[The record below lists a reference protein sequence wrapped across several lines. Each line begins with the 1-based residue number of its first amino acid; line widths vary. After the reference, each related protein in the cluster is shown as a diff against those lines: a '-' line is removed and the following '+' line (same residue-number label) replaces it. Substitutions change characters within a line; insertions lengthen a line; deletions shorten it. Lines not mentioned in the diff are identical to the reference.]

1 MKLLALLGYPR
12 VDGHTAA
19 MTDLFLRGAVSAGAD
34 VRRVHLPTTG
44 VRPCRGCYSCWT
56 RTPGVCVHADA
67 MPPLLE
73 AFLDADLVLIASPVY
88 AFAVSVSVKT
98 FMERT
103 LAILSPGAEIG
114 PDGIERNRW
123 RYPGRGPKRMAGLLV
138 AGRRTPD
145 IIQPSVDTLR
155 LYAKEMRMLCS
166 GILVRPESCA
176 LRFPQAKP
184 LRMRAVRTAF
194 ERAGAAFVREERI
207 PEEYLHAAA
216 GPLLAHLAHFV
227 RYSHVFW
234 EHALACRDESDAAGK
249 RAGDDV
255 RILMYEMA
263 RYVNPVAVQDVQA
276 TLQFDFPD
284 RGWRYV
290 LRIDR
295 GACGIEEGTV
305 HNPDLLIRCPADL
318 WSSVIQRTITGSQ
331 LAAHPDLHVEGNLD
345 LFRRLPRYFPPP
357 AE

>member
-19 MTDLFLRGAVSAGAD
+19 MTDLFLRGAASAGAD
-34 VRRVHLPTTG
+34 IRRVHLPTTDL
-44 VRPCRGCYSCWT
+44 RPCRGCYSCWT
-56 RTPGVCVHADA
+56 RTPGICIHRDE
-67 MPPLLE
+67 MPPLLD

-88 AFAVSVSVKT
+88 AFSVSVSVKT

-103 LAILSPGAEIG
+103 LAILSPGAEVG
-114 PDGIERNRW
+114 PNGIERNRW
-123 RYPGRGPKRMAGLLV
+123 RYPGRGPQRMAGLLV

-145 IIQPSVDTLR
+145 IIQPSIDTLQ
-155 LYAKEMRMLCS
+155 LYSKEMRMSCS
-166 GILVRPESCA
+166 GVLVRPESCA

-207 PEEYLHAAA
+207 PEEYLQAAA
-216 GPLLAHLAHFV
+216 GPLLADLAHFV
-227 RYSHVFW
+227 RYSIVFW
-234 EHALACRDESDAAGK
+234 EHALACQEECDAAGK

-263 RYVNPVAVQDVQA
+263 RYLNPVAARGVKAV
-276 TLQFDFPD
+276 LQFDFPD
-284 RGWRYV
+284 RGWQYV
-290 LRIDR
+290 LRIEG
-295 GACGIEEGTV
+295 GACEITEGETAK
-305 HNPDLLIRCPADL
+305 PDLLIRCPAEL
-318 WSSVIQRTITGSQ
+318 WSAVIQRTITGSQ
-331 LAAHPDLHVEGNLD
+331 LAATPALQVEGDLD